1 MATNFTV
8 SVDEVS
14 CPVCCDVFTNP
25 VLLLCSHSVCKAC
38 LQQCWRDGTR
48 KCPLCRRV
56 APPGANPPVNLAL
69 KNLCERF
76 ALEQDAGGG
85 SETLCSLHQEKLL
98 LFCLVDKQPIC
109 ADCVSN
115 LHNNHKLCHI
125 KVAAQ
130 DHQMKVQ
137 EALKPLQEKLKN
149 FHGIKDTVNQSMQH
163 IKHQVQHTERQIKK
177 EFKELHQF
185 LHREEAARITALK
198 QEEMQKSAA
207 LNRKMEETLRKIE
220 ALSATISTIEK
231 DMGKEDALFLQNF
244 NATMKRAQC
253 TIREPDASGLLIDVA
268 KHVGNLKYTVWEKML
283 GMVQYSEYWG

>member
-76 ALEQDAGGG
+76 ALEQEAGGG

-149 FHGIKDTVNQSMQH
+149 FRRIEDTVNQSMQH
-163 IKHQVQHTERQIKK
+163 IKHQVQHTERKIKK

-185 LHREEAARITALK
+185 LYHEEAARIAALK

-231 DMGKEDALFLQNF
+231 DMGKEDALFLQNL

-283 GMVQYSEYWG
+283 GVVQYSE